1 MIEKLVGKIPSPQ
14 EAANYRKQ
22 TDGSLIHGQMGL
34 MRDSTALAELA
45 A

>member
-14 EAANYRKQ
+14 EAANYGKR
-22 TDGSLIHGQMGL
+22 TGSLIHGQMGL